1 MPPAAPPPIGSPLPT
16 RSGDHSGSC
25 PHRRRQRTSRRCL
38 ARKISPRRR
47 WRPVPTPAFALVL
60 AALAPTVAAVA
71 RSRSRRADRP
81 HSACRASRRHGRS
94 PSQPRGGAAAAG
106 ATSLPAAEA
115 RARHTSREPPARWGL
130 GWIRPVRA
138 AGWGDIAL
146 RRVRRGRSGYRA
158 RGGCGKQRRVGEQKL
173 RERAPPASEVESER
187 LAGAPRNRPFCQSP
201 RRVVHRGQPR
211 PRLTTPRSGERL
223 HSRWSAW
230 TTRRLQTCR
239 PPPRC
244 RPRAPTATASP
255 GRRVRAL
262 RGRER
267 VAASD
272 GLCPSWTGTGHREE
286 A

>member
-187 LAGAPRNRPFCQSP
+187 LAGAPRQGRENAFTRDGQLGPRGGSKHAARRRDADLARRRRRL
-201 RRVVHRGQPR
+201 RRVVECERYEEERG
-211 PRLTTPRSGERL
+211 
-223 HSRWSAW
+223 
-230 TTRRLQTCR
+230 
-239 PPPRC
+239 
-244 RPRAPTATASP
+244 
-255 GRRVRAL
+255 
-262 RGRER
+262 
-267 VAASD
+267 
-272 GLCPSWTGTGHREE
+272 
-286 A
+286 

>member
-115 RARHTSREPPARWGL
+115 RARHTSREPPCSWRLRQAAAGGRAEAARARSAGL
-130 GWIRPVRA
+130 GGGIRA
-138 AGWGDIAL
+138 S
-146 RRVRRGRSGYRA
+146 RRS
-158 RGGCGKQRRVGEQKL
+158 
-173 RERAPPASEVESER
+173 
-187 LAGAPRNRPFCQSP
+187 
-201 RRVVHRGQPR
+201 
-211 PRLTTPRSGERL
+211 TTPRSGERL